1 MKTETSLRLRNK
13 IHNQSMK
20 NNITEFCNA
29 LDSLDPEKSDGLVAD
44 LYDLVD
50 LLEGENV
57 ITLIYEPV
65 FRFFEKHPDTSIG
78 NPGPLVH
85 LLESH
90 YPDYVPTLIVS
101 IGQNPTYS
109 SLIMLH
115 RIMNSELSKEDQSR
129 YLALLK
135 TVADN
140 STADEITK
148 ENAQEFYDLH
158 IEQNS

>member
-44 LYDLVD
+44 LYDLV
-50 LLEGENV
+50 
-57 ITLIYEPV
+57 
-65 FRFFEKHPDTSIG
+65 
-78 NPGPLVH
+78 H

-101 IGQNPTYS
+101 IEQNPTYS

-148 ENAQEFYDLH
+148 ENAQEFYNLH